1 MSLADACK
9 RTHILDSMQTSSS
22 TESFLQTDRLS
33 ALAAMRWQMFRHSLQ
48 TVRGRLELLSRIL
61 VGLLFAL
68 LAGGGAIGY
77 GIAAGYF
84 IKRGHAEWLAFL
96 LWPILLFWQI
106 FPIMASAFSESPDS
120 SYLLRFPLSYRS
132 YFLVRIFYGL
142 LDPASFVGGFWL
154 LGLTVGVGVA
164 APALLPWAAVVLF
177 IFGLFN
183 LLLTQMIFVWV
194 EKWLVQRRTREIIG
208 VLFFLLFMSIQF
220 IGPLANHYGHGARIE
235 VARIASRLSTSQ
247 QFFPPGASAN
257 AISRM
262 KDLQW
267 PVALASFLLLSG
279 YAAVVFW
286 LLSVRFRAQYRGEN
300 LSETG
305 GHEKSKTAKRKQTAR
320 AGWNVLGAPGAIAA
334 TFEKEVRYLAR
345 SGPLLFTL
353 AVPLI
358 MLVFFRVQG
367 TGNHAG
373 FFARSPSLVFP
384 VGAAYALL
392 LLTNLSYN
400 TFGGDTGGGVQFF
413 FAAPV
418 RIRDVLIAK
427 NLAHTF
433 VFVVDLFVIWLG
445 VCLLYQRPLISVTL
459 LTLVAALFVLPVDFS
474 AGNMFSIYSPKKA
487 NPGKFRQQRAAQVT
501 VLASFAL
508 RGVVLGLVALIV
520 WLCHERGNLWLAGI
534 ILLLLAGC
542 AFAGYAALLN
552 RTEKLA
558 FERREVLI
566 AELGRK

>member
-1 MSLADACK
+1 M
-9 RTHILDSMQTSSS
+9 
-22 TESFLQTDRLS
+22 DRLS
-33 ALAAMRWQMFRHSLQ
+33 ALAAMRWQMFRHSIE

-61 VGLLFAL
+61 VGLLFTL
-68 LAGGGAIGY
+68 LAVGGAIGY
-77 GIAAGYF
+77 GAAAWYF
-84 IKRGHAEWLAFL
+84 VSRGHTQYLAFL

-120 SYLLRFPLSYRS
+120 SYLLRFPLSYQS

-154 LGLTVGVGVA
+154 IGMTVGMGVA
-164 APALLPWAAVVLF
+164 APALLPGAAVVLF
-177 IFGLFN
+177 IFGMFN
-183 LLLTQMIFVWV
+183 VLLTQKTYIWV
-194 EKWLVQRRTREIIG
+194 EKGLVQRRTREIIG

-220 IGPLANHYGHGARIE
+220 IGPLANHYGHGARIA
-235 VARIASRLSTSQ
+235 VAQIATRLSTSQ

-257 AISRM
+257 AIAGMQS
-262 KDLQW
+262 LEW
-267 PVALASFLLLSG
+267 HSSLASFLLLSG
-279 YAAVVFW
+279 YTAIVFW
-286 LLSVRFRAQYRGEN
+286 LLSIRFRAQYRGEN

-305 GHEKSKTAKRKQTAR
+305 GHEKSKTTKQAPR
-320 AGWNVLGAPGAIAA
+320 AGWSLLGAPGAIAA
-334 TFEKEVRYLAR
+334 TFEKEIRYLAR
-345 SGPLLFTL
+345 SGPLLFSL

-384 VGAAYALL
+384 IGAAYALL

-418 RIRDVLIAK
+418 RLRDVLIAK

-433 VFVVDLFVIWLG
+433 VFAVDVLVIWLG
-445 VCLLYQRPLISVTL
+445 VWLLYQRPVIYVTL
-459 LTLVAALFVLPVDFS
+459 LTLVAALFVLPVDFV
-474 AGNMFSIYSPKKA
+474 AGNVFSIYSPKKA

-508 RGVVLGLVALIV
+508 RALLLGLVALVV
-520 WLCHERGNLWLAGI
+520 WLCREYGNPWLAGL

-542 AFAGYAALLN
+542 AFAGYAALLG

-558 FERREVLI
+558 LERREVLI